1 MKTEKDYMKVLSLIS
16 KLEPIEFFG
25 LMRLFNIQ
33 FLKEDQTPKDF
44 NELMN
49 DFTQVWLGLNR
60 KQRRNLKIFLKR
72 VKKEGQMNGD
82 KEM

>member
-33 FLKEDQTPKDF
+33 LLKEDQTPKDF

-49 DFTQVWLGLNR
+49 DFTQVWVGLNSR
-60 KQRRNLKIFLKR
+60 QRRNLKIFLKR
-72 VKKEGQMNGD
+72 VKKEGQKNGD

>member
-33 FLKEDQTPKDF
+33 LLKEDQTPKDF

-49 DFTQVWLGLNR
+49 DFTQVWLGLNK

-72 VKKEGQMNGD
+72 VKKEGRTNGN

>member
-33 FLKEDQTPKDF
+33 LLKEDQTPKDF

-49 DFTQVWLGLNR
+49 DCTQVWLVLSR
-60 KQRRNLKIFLKR
+60 TQRRKPKIFL
-72 VKKEGQMNGD
+72 
-82 KEM
+82 

>member
-1 MKTEKDYMKVLSLIS
+1 MKTEKDYIKVLSLIS

-33 FLKEDQTPKDF
+33 LLKEDQTPKDF

-49 DFTQVWLGLNR
+49 DFTQVWLELNR
-60 KQRRNLKIFLKR
+60 KQRRNLKIVLKR
-72 VKKEGQMNGD
+72 VKKAGQKNGD

>member
-33 FLKEDQTPKDF
+33 LLKEDQTPKDF

-60 KQRRNLKIFLKR
+60 KQQRNLKIFLKR
-72 VKKEGQMNGD
+72 VKKEGRANGD